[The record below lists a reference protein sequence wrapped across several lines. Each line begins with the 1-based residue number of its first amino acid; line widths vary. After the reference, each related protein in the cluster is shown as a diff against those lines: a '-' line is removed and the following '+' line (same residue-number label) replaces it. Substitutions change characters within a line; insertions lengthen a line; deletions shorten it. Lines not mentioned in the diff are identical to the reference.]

1 MDRMTRRA
9 EEQGGNARRSTIA
22 AAVREINCIALFEIS
37 DSPVHMISPL
47 PFCAPLLLRSS
58 GQGII
63 AKTDTMDVLVLAD
76 DLTGA
81 LEAGARFAGC
91 GIEAR
96 VTADTGLM
104 ETLAPVLVVDTET
117 RHARPAEAAR
127 TIYALARE
135 GRDRGARYL
144 YKKTDST
151 LRGNIGSELGAALRA
166 SPGSPLLY
174 VPAYPQMGSTVKG
187 ARLYVR
193 GVPVAETGFASDTL
207 NPIAESNILAVLSE
221 QCRSP
226 MFSVSV
232 SELQALSPGAIYV
245 CDGESDAD
253 VDAAA
258 RAFAGSNQLR
268 LAAGPAAFAGAIAA
282 RVDLPR
288 RRRAGFP
295 RVAKALIV
303 NGSLHETSL
312 SQVRRAEACGFE
324 TVEPVWEDAPGWR
337 ILKVPAAGQESPL
350 QRAKRAGE
358 LVRQILRET
367 DFDALV
373 VFGGDTAFGIL
384 DALGKPWILPIGEV
398 LPGVPLA
405 MLNLGTTRPM
415 YLLTKA
421 GGFGPVDVLEKLR
434 RSLDKENGLGDQFLE
449 NDQ

>member
-1 MDRMTRRA
+1 
-9 EEQGGNARRSTIA
+9 
-22 AAVREINCIALFEIS
+22 
-37 DSPVHMISPL
+37 
-47 PFCAPLLLRSS
+47 
-58 GQGII
+58 
-63 AKTDTMDVLVLAD
+63 MDVLVLAD

-226 MFSVSV
+226 MFP
-232 SELQALSPGAIYV
+232 SP
-245 CDGESDAD
+245 
-253 VDAAA
+253 
-258 RAFAGSNQLR
+258 
-268 LAAGPAAFAGAIAA
+268 
-282 RVDLPR
+282 
-288 RRRAGFP
+288 
-295 RVAKALIV
+295 
-303 NGSLHETSL
+303 
-312 SQVRRAEACGFE
+312 
-324 TVEPVWEDAPGWR
+324 
-337 ILKVPAAGQESPL
+337 
-350 QRAKRAGE
+350 
-358 LVRQILRET
+358 
-367 DFDALV
+367 
-373 VFGGDTAFGIL
+373 
-384 DALGKPWILPIGEV
+384 
-398 LPGVPLA
+398 
-405 MLNLGTTRPM
+405 
-415 YLLTKA
+415 
-421 GGFGPVDVLEKLR
+421 
-434 RSLDKENGLGDQFLE
+434 
-449 NDQ
+449 